1 MMGLPSRVSPVIF
14 RAVRAVTAGALA
26 VFLALG
32 AGAAGAQTLA
42 EVRALVDAGKA
53 AEARRLL
60 AQVPEPQDPVQRT
73 EFVFLDGLTA
83 LELGHPEEAIVR
95 FRRILVDQP
104 GLVRVRLELA
114 RAYFEVEDDE
124 NARRQFE
131 LVLAAN
137 LPPAVTANIEAF
149 LDAIRARRKWS
160 LSVTFALAPDT
171 NVNAAT
177 DARLVEIGGFPFLLD
192 PNARKTSGL
201 GMLTAAQAGYR
212 LPLAKDWRAEAE
224 LYASHRQYD
233 NDDFNDSFLR
243 LGLGP
248 TWLPPGGEVALRG
261 VVRRRWFGNDAYNWG
276 AGGEIAASMQA
287 TPRLGL
293 STRLEVIAQ
302 NYDDDRRQDGWV
314 ATGSIGARYG
324 ISSSAMVRAD
334 LTFLRNETEE
344 ARFSYDF
351 PGLSVAWLQ
360 EFPWGITAEVGGFAG
375 YRDFDGPDPLFAS
388 TRKDWRYSGSL
399 YLTKRDWSIGG
410 FAPLVGV
417 RHTINDSDIN
427 FYDYDRTELMF
438 GVTRQF

>member
-1 MMGLPSRVSPVIF
+1 MGLPSRVRGCIRLVF
-14 RAVRAVTAGALA
+14 RAAAAAAAGVLLALA
-26 VFLALG
+26 ALP
-32 AGAAGAQTLA
+32 AWAQTLE
-42 EVRALVDAGKA
+42 EVRALVDAGRA

-60 AQVPEPQDPVQRT
+60 ARVPEPQDPVQRT

-83 LELGHPEEAIVR
+83 LELGYPEEAIVR

-114 RAYFEVEDDE
+114 RAYFEAEDDE

-131 LVLAAN
+131 LVQAAN
-137 LPPAVTANIEAF
+137 LPPSVTANIQSF

-192 PNARKTSGL
+192 PNARKTSGI
-201 GMLTAAQAGYR
+201 GVLTAAQAGYR

-243 LGLGP
+243 LGVGP

-261 VVRRRWFGNDAYNWG
+261 VVRRRWFGNEAYNWG
-276 AGGEIAASMQA
+276 VGGEVAASMQA

-293 STRLEVIAQ
+293 NARLEFIALT
-302 NYDDDRRQDGWV
+302 YDDDPRQDGWV
-314 ATGSIGARYG
+314 ATGSVGARYG
-324 ISSSAMVRAD
+324 ISSSAMVRGD
-334 LTFLRNETEE
+334 LTFLRNETDE
-344 ARFSYDF
+344 ARFTYSF
-351 PGLSVAWLQ
+351 PGVSVAWLQ
-360 EFPWGITAEVGGFAG
+360 EFPLGITAEVGGFVG
-375 YRDFDGPDPLFAS
+375 FRDFEGPDPLFAS
-388 TRKDWRYSGSL
+388 TRKDWRYSGSV

-417 RHTINDSDIN
+417 RHTINDSDID
-427 FYDYDRTELMF
+427 FYDYDRTEFTF
-438 GVTRQF
+438 GLTRQF